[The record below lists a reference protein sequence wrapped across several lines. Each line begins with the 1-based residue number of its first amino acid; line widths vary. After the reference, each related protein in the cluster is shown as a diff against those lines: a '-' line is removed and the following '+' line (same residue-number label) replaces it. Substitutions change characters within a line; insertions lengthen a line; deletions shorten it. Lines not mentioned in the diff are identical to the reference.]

1 MGTFGRMGSIARYI
15 FRSTFAAFLVVL
27 ISLTALIWVTQALRE
42 IDLMTN
48 RGQSII
54 VFLGITSMLLP
65 LLMMMIAPVALFIAT
80 THVLNKLSTDSEIIV
95 MNAAGMSPWRL
106 FKTFIPVIL
115 VVSGV
120 IAVTAAYVS
129 PKSLRLLRD
138 WVTNVNANV
147 VSSLIQP
154 GRFVTIASD
163 VTIHI
168 GSRDPNGQLRA
179 VFVDD
184 RRNASERITIIADRG
199 NTVENEQ
206 GSFLI
211 LQNGTVHHLQTGRRD
226 PNIVTFERHALDLA
240 QFSRNPSA
248 PSYSAK
254 ERYMWDL
261 LSVDQ
266 AGPRARQRP
275 SDFRAEFFDRL
286 MAPIYPFAFV
296 VIAFAYLG
304 VPRTTRQSRGT
315 SLAGAILA
323 IVALRLIGFA
333 STIFGANYQPFLIVQ
348 YVAAAVAI
356 GGGIYVI
363 RRGIILEAPAFITN
377 SISAVTERLTRRF
390 ATR

>member
-1 MGTFGRMGSIARYI
+1 MGSIPRYI

-48 RGQSII
+48 RGQSIV
-54 VFLGITSMLLP
+54 VFLGITSLLLP
-65 LLMMMIAPVALFIAT
+65 LLMMMIAPVALFVAT

-115 VVSGV
+115 IVSGV

-184 RRNASERITIIADRG
+184 RRNAAERITIIADRG
-199 NTVENEQ
+199 NTVENDQ

-261 LSVDQ
+261 LNVEQPGTRS
-266 AGPRARQRP
+266 RQRP

-286 MAPIYPFAFV
+286 MAPIYPLAFV

-333 STIFGANYQPFLIVQ
+333 STILGANYQPLLLVQ

-363 RRGIILEAPAFITN
+363 RRGIILEAPAFVTN
-377 SISAVTERLTRRF
+377 SVSALTERLTRRF
-390 ATR
+390 ATS